1 MFIVCL
7 DLEGVLTPEIWE
19 EVAKAT
25 EINELMLTTRDV
37 PDYDVLMK
45 RRLDILKD
53 NQIALY
59 DIQRI
64 ISRIELLSGALEFV
78 NWLRSITQLVMITGS
93 FSEFTKPLMKKLGYP
108 LVLCHSL
115 ETDNTGMII
124 NYNLRITDM
133 KRKTVRSFKEMN
145 YNVIAVGDSYNDLGM
160 LKEAEYG
167 ILFRPPMNIK
177 KEYPQFPVVTE
188 YSELKKII
196 SNYIEPKKQ

>member
-25 EINELMLTTRDV
+25 KINDLMLTTRDI
-37 PDYDVLMK
+37 PDYDILMK

-64 ISRIELLSGALEFV
+64 ISRIELLPGALEFV
-78 NWLRSITQLVMITGS
+78 NWLRSVTQLVIITGS
-93 FSEFTKPLMKKLGYP
+93 FSEFTRPLMKKLGYP

-124 NYNLRITDM
+124 NYNLRIRDM
-133 KRKTVRSFKEMN
+133 KRKTIRSFKEMN

-177 KEYPQFPVVTE
+177 EEFPQFPIVTE
-188 YSELKKII
+188 YSKLKKII
-196 SNYIEPKKQ
+196 YNHIVPKKQ

>member
-64 ISRIELLSGALEFV
+64 ISRIELLPGALEFV
-78 NWLRSITQLVMITGS
+78 NWLRSVTQLVMITGS

-133 KRKTVRSFKEMN
+133 KRKTVISFKEMN

>member
-78 NWLRSITQLVMITGS
+78 NWLRSITQLVIITGS